1 MSIRARILA
10 LAAGF
15 TAMALFVTLLGL
27 MTISDYNGMMRAYD
41 HAYENAW
48 RGERL
53 NHLVSNAVMETRGLY
68 IAENDAE
75 LSSFVSSLNTNLDA
89 LDNEFAQWKANLA
102 PEDAA
107 MLAPIEGDVKD
118 FIAMRRHVAQLAAT
132 GHVADARAMS
142 RAARQHRIDF
152 QQKIDIIVAHTM
164 KDLTLAKQQASHY
177 NRERAIDFLIACLLG
192 VAALVSGS
200 LWIAAHFIS
209 KPLRA
214 VAAAIVRTAGG
225 DYATPLELA
234 NGKDELSEVWQALK
248 ILKERAAEA
257 ERLAAAERQ
266 RELKMREILLD

>member
-15 TAMALFVTLLGL
+15 TAMALFVTVLGL

-75 LSSFVSSLNTNLDA
+75 LSSFIDSLNKNVDA
-89 LDNEFAQWKANLA
+89 LDEEFAQWKSNLA

-107 MLAPIEGDVKD
+107 MLAPVEGDVRD
-118 FIAMRRHVAQLAAT
+118 FVVMRRQVAQLAAT
-132 GHVADARAMS
+132 GHLAEARALS
-142 RAARQHRIDF
+142 HASRQHRIDF

-164 KDLTLAKQQASHY
+164 KDLDMAKQQARHY

-200 LWIAAHFIS
+200 LWIAAYFIS

-225 DYATPLELA
+225 DYATPIESGT
-234 NGKDELSEVWQALK
+234 GKDELSEVWQALK
-248 ILKERAAEA
+248 VLKERAAEA